1 MFHPRTTH
9 HATLHGYR
17 AQRGSVRSRP
27 VAGEDDEGPG
37 LLSSPAFWIG
47 GLISLGV
54 WVGIA
59 AAFGVI

>member
-1 MFHPRTTH
+1 MFHQRTTH
-9 HATLHGYR
+9 HATLHGYG
-17 AQRGSVRSRP
+17 AQRASSRGRA

-37 LLSSPAFWIG
+37 LLASPAFWIG